1 MDWQGGLSN
10 AWDDVAV
17 FVPKLLACLVILVI
31 GYFIA
36 KAVEKILDRIL
47 ERVGFDRLVERG
59 GVKQALARSKLD
71 ASSILARIVFY
82 ALMLVVLSTAF
93 GVFGDNPVS
102 GYLNAAVAYL
112 PKVFVA
118 ILIIVIAAAIASGA
132 RTLIESSLGGMS
144 YGRFLARAAGV
155 LIIALGVIAALDQL
169 EIAEN
174 VVNGLLY
181 ASLAAIVGVVVVAVG
196 GGGIQPMQDRWRRT
210 LERYDD
216 EKQAVADRA
225 RLDNAGSYAQAP
237 RTDQTSVDLTE
248 SEQPAGRDRY

>member
-82 ALMLVVLSTAF
+82 ASITYLPLLWALM
-93 GVFGDNPVS
+93 
-102 GYLNAAVAYL
+102 AVA
-112 PKVFVA
+112 K
-118 ILIIVIAAAIASGA
+118 
-132 RTLIESSLGGMS
+132 M
-144 YGRFLARAAGV
+144 
-155 LIIALGVIAALDQL
+155 
-169 EIAEN
+169 
-174 VVNGLLY
+174 
-181 ASLAAIVGVVVVAVG
+181 
-196 GGGIQPMQDRWRRT
+196 
-210 LERYDD
+210 
-216 EKQAVADRA
+216 
-225 RLDNAGSYAQAP
+225 
-237 RTDQTSVDLTE
+237 
-248 SEQPAGRDRY
+248 